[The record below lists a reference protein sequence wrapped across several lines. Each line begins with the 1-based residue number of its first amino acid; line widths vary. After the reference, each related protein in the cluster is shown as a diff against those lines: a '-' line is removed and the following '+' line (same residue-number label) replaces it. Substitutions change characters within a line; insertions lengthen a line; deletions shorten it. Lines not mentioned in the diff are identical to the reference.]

1 MRPSRQGLRGG
12 SKRAEAV
19 LNRSFGVWSL
29 SFSTHKTVRLGFGL
43 ENLERRGADDQEP
56 DQWRTHLP
64 GRLLCVPTIFS
75 ILGDRSLQ
83 GYTMGTFDA
92 AMSNIIHSKTSH

>member
-43 ENLERRGADDQEP
+43 ENLEQRGADDQEP

-64 GRLLCVPTIFS
+64 GCFALHIVFS
-75 ILGDRSLQ
+75 ILGTGVCRDIQ
-83 GYTMGTFDA
+83 WDF
-92 AMSNIIHSKTSH
+92 